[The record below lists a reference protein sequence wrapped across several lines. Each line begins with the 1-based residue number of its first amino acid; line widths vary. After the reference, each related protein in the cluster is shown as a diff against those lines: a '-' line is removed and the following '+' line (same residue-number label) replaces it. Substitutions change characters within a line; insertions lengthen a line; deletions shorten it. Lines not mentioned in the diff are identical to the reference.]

1 MKKKLLFLA
10 VILLLTLN
18 GFSQAV
24 ANPAPNIQQCGFE
37 VFNLTVQTPI
47 ILGNQNPNQF
57 TVNYYTTQADAANG
71 TNPILTPLSFVSP
84 QQQTIFAKVT
94 NTADNSTAIT
104 VFQISWSS
112 GIFLIDTPNVTAC
125 EFYTLP
131 PLQQGNY
138 FTGANGSGQIITIGT
153 VITQTQTVYVFAQSG
168 VCTDESSFV
177 VTILAPPTMQTTP
190 LYACDQNGDG
200 FEMFNLSD
208 IVPQI
213 MGGVTDFTTYFFLT
227 QADSENTNNAIIN
240 YDAFVNTVA
249 DSQTLYVMI
258 IHGNCTW
265 LVPFQISAIECTG
278 NSISGFASLDLDGN
292 GCDVFEA
299 AAANMPVS
307 YTHNNIIYTTYTNA
321 DGFYKFINV
330 PDGINTVTAN
340 PANTYTATPGSYSF
354 TMPAVEEDVNF
365 CISPSEI
372 INEVS
377 IALAP
382 TSQAR
387 PGFAASYII
396 YYKNLGTVTANGTIS
411 LQFDSSKLIFV
422 STSPAMT
429 VSGNTLTFTYSNLLP
444 FQTKNILL
452 NFTVK
457 QPPVVNG
464 QDVLVFTATINPS
477 SVDSNP
483 VNNTSVLNQIVVNS
497 YDPNDITV
505 REGKY
510 ITEEQAN
517 EYLNYVVRFQNTGTA
532 DAINIRVT
540 NTLDENLD
548 WSTFQPIAASHD
560 YKTNRTGNEVEF
572 LFDNIHLADSLSNEP
587 ASHGYIVYKIKPKVD
602 IALGDIMA
610 AQAHIYFDF
619 NPAIDTNTV
628 TTTVQ
633 NVAGVKE
640 NALGDFMIYPNPAS
654 GKVSLKLNNIGVTAS
669 EAVIAD
675 VLGKTILTSS
685 IENNEADIDISSL
698 RSGVYFI
705 TINMQGKRSTKKL
718 IVK

>member
-71 TNPILTPLSFVSP
+71 TNPILTPSSFVSP

-138 FTGANGSGQIITIGT
+138 FTGANGTGQVITIGT

-190 LYACDQNGDG
+190 LYACDENGDG

-249 DSQTLYVMI
+249 DLQTLYVMI

-354 TMPAVEEDVNF
+354 TMPAVEDDANF

-377 IALAP
+377 VTLVP

-396 YYKNLGTVTANGTIS
+396 YYENLGTITANGTIS

-429 VSGNTLTFTYSNLLP
+429 ASGNTLTFTYSNLLP

-464 QDVLVFTATINPS
+464 QDVLAFTATINPS
-477 SVDSNP
+477 SGDSNP

-505 REGKY
+505 REGEF
-510 ITEEQAN
+510 ITEEQVD
-517 EYLNYVVRFQNTGTA
+517 EYLNYVIRFQNTGTA

-560 YKTNRTGNEVEF
+560 YKANRTANEVEF
-572 LFDNIHLADSLSNEP
+572 LFDNIHLADSTTDEP
-587 ASHGYIVYKIKPKVD
+587 ASHGYIIYKIKPKTEVT
-602 IALGDIMA
+602 IGDSMK

-633 NVAGVKE
+633 NVAGIKE
-640 NALGDFMIYPNPAS
+640 NTITDFTIYPNPAS
-654 GKVSLKLNNIGVTAS
+654 GSVGILLNTAATSS
-669 EAVIAD
+669 EITIVDI
-675 VLGKTILTSS
+675 LGKVVQTGIINS
-685 IENNEADIDISSL
+685 NQADLDISSL
-698 RSGVYFI
+698 KSGIYFI
-705 TINMQGKRSTKKL
+705 TINNEGMKTTKKL
-718 IVK
+718 IIK

>member
-1 MKKKLLFLA
+1 MKNKLLFLA
-10 VILLLTLN
+10 VFLLLTLN

-47 ILGNQNPNQF
+47 ILGNQNPNGF
-57 TVNYYTTQADAANG
+57 IVTYYKTQADAANG
-71 TNPILTPLSFVSP
+71 TNPIGNPTSFVSP

-94 NTADNSTAIT
+94 NTTDGSTAIT
-104 VFQISWSS
+104 VFQINWSS
-112 GIFLIDTPNVTAC
+112 GIFLPDMPNVTAC

-131 PLQQGNY
+131 ALQQGNY

-249 DSQTLYVMI
+249 DSQTLYAMI

-292 GCDVFEA
+292 GCDLFEA

-307 YTHNNIIYTTYTNA
+307 YTHDNIVYTTYTNA
-321 DGFYKFINV
+321 DGHYKFINV
-330 PDGINTVTAN
+330 PDGVNTVTAS
-340 PANTYTATPGSYSF
+340 PANMYTATPGSYSF
-354 TMPAVEEDVNF
+354 TMPAVEEDANF

-377 IALAP
+377 VALVP

-396 YYKNLGTVTANGTIS
+396 FYENLGTVTANGTIS
-411 LQFDSSKLIFV
+411 LQFDSSKLTFV
-422 STSPAMT
+422 NTSPAM
-429 VSGNTLTFTYSNLLP
+429 VLSGNTLTFTYSNLLP

-464 QDVLVFTATINPS
+464 QDVLVFTATINPAS
-477 SVDSNP
+477 GDSNP

-560 YKTNRTGNEVEF
+560 YKTNRTANEVEF

-587 ASHGYIVYKIKPKVD
+587 ASHGYIIYKIKPKAD

-640 NALGDFMIYPNPAS
+640 NTLINFMIYPNPAS
-654 GKVSLKLNNIGVTAS
+654 GSVNLKLNNIRGTLS
-669 EAVIAD
+669 EVVIAD

-685 IENNEADIDISSL
+685 IENNEADIDILSL

-705 TINMQGKRSTKKL
+705 TINMQGTKSTKKL

>member
-10 VILLLTLN
+10 VTLLLTLN

-24 ANPAPNIQQCGFE
+24 ANSAPNINQCGFE

-47 ILGNQNPNQF
+47 ILGNQNPNLF
-57 TVNYYTTQADAANG
+57 IVTYYTTQADAANG
-71 TNPILTPLSFVSP
+71 TNPIANPASFVSP

-94 NTADNSTAIT
+94 NTTDNSTAIT

-112 GIFLIDTPNVTAC
+112 GIFLPEMPDVTAC

-131 PLQQGNY
+131 ALQQGNY
-138 FTGANGSGQIITIGT
+138 FTGPNGTGQMLTLGTI
-153 VITQTQTVYVFAQSG
+153 ITQTQTVYLFAQSG
-168 VCTDESSFV
+168 VCTDETSFV
-177 VTILAPPTMQTTP
+177 VTILAPVTMQPTP

-200 FEMFNLSD
+200 IETFNLD
-208 IVPQI
+208 EILPQI
-213 MGGVTDFTTYFFLT
+213 MGNNTDYTVHFFLT
-227 QADSENTNNAIIN
+227 YANAENNTNVIANHVAFIN
-240 YDAFVNTVA
+240 SIPNT
-249 DSQTLYVMI
+249 QTLYALI
-258 IHGNCTW
+258 QFGDCAWI
-265 LVPFQISAIECTG
+265 VPFQIIAIECTG

-307 YTHNNIIYTTYTNA
+307 YTHDNIVYTTYTNA
-321 DGFYKFINV
+321 DGYYKFINV
-330 PDGINTVTAN
+330 PDGVNAVTAN
-340 PANTYTATPGSYSF
+340 PTNTYIATPGSYSF
-354 TMPAVEEDVNF
+354 TMPAIEEDANF
-365 CISPSEI
+365 CISPAEI
-372 INEVS
+372 IDEVS
-377 IALAP
+377 IVLVP

-387 PGFAASYII
+387 PGFAVSYII
-396 YYKNLGTVTANGTIS
+396 FYENLGTVTANGTIS
-411 LQFDSSKLIFV
+411 LQFDSSKLTFV

-429 VSGNTLTFTYSNLLP
+429 LSGNTLTFTYSNLLP

-464 QDVLVFTATINPS
+464 QDVLVFTATINPLS
-477 SVDSNP
+477 GDSNP

-505 REGKY
+505 REGKF
-510 ITEEQAN
+510 ITEAQVD

-560 YKTNRTGNEVEF
+560 YKTNRSANEVEF
-572 LFDNIHLADSLSNEP
+572 LFDNIHLADSISNEP
-587 ASHGYIVYKIKPKVD
+587 ASHGYIIYKIKPKAD

-640 NALGDFMIYPNPAS
+640 NNSTSFTVYPNPAS
-654 GKVSLKLNNIGVTAS
+654 GKVSLSLNTKGTSS
-669 EAVIAD
+669 EVSIVD
-675 VLGKTILTSS
+675 ILGKTVQTKIIDSNQTDL
-685 IENNEADIDISSL
+685 DISSL
-698 RSGVYFI
+698 KSGVYI
-705 TINMQGKRSTKKL
+705 VTINNEGTKMTKKL
-718 IVK
+718 VIR